1 MGQLRKVTIN
11 KGQGGVGGNV
21 AGKDHICGLVFDSTT
36 YPTAL
41 AGYTSLSSGNPIA
54 KLNSLQDAIN
64 LGINDSHSD
73 ETKGTAGSPS
83 YLFTTAGAA
92 GEVWYLY
99 VTPAFGVKTLLGSYT
114 VVTGDSTATVAAG
127 LNANINLRKN
137 IHGFS
142 STTPPATSSLYIVVP
157 SKYGASLNGGAVL
170 SSEVYTSTGAI
181 GTGAATKTQFT
192 GGVGSIFAI
201 LYYHLKMAF
210 DSNPSVVIYLG
221 IYNLTTF
228 SGTGVEAL
236 QQYANGDIR
245 NMFVWTDTASSSL
258 ASMVGVLQT
267 SGETMNS
274 NARPCSIILESNS
287 KATTASALTDL
298 SSLISASKEAFVSVS
313 IANSASGEGW
323 RLLGVCGVS
332 IGATGAIIGALS
344 RAKVNQNIG
353 EVLSFDL
360 TSGTEFVSE
369 NGRDGAALGTGEEVR
384 TLSDNL
390 VKQLD
395 NHRYIF
401 TCRYD
406 DIAGVY
412 LNDSWNCTSITN
424 DFNAIER
431 VRTIDK
437 AGRNVKAAL
446 TPLINSNLDVDPTTG
461 RLADSTIALF
471 TSEALAALNL
481 MAIDGEIAT
490 LADGSLPSGTVS
502 IDATQDVIST
512 SKIVI
517 TIKIVPKGIARA
529 ITVNL
534 TFAKSV

>member
-21 AGKDHICGLVFDSTT
+21 AGKDHICGFVFDSTT

-41 AGYTSLSSGNPIA
+41 AGYTSLSAGNPIA
-54 KLNSLQDAIN
+54 KLTSLQDAIN
-64 LGINDSHSD
+64 LGMNDSHGD
-73 ETKGTAGSPS
+73 ETKATGGQF
-83 YLFTTAGAA
+83 LITTAGAA

-114 VVTGDSTATVAAG
+114 VVTGDTVALVAAG
-127 LNANINLRKN
+127 LVASVNLRKN
-137 IHGFS
+137 IHGYAATI
-142 STTPPATSSLYIVVP
+142 STATVVLAAPAKLGVSI
-157 SKYGASLNGGAVL
+157 NGGTVL
-170 SSEVYTSTGAI
+170 SSEVYTSTGGT
-181 GTGAATKTQFT
+181 GTGASTKTQFT

-210 DSNPSVVIYLG
+210 DSNPRVVIYLG

-258 ASMVGVLQT
+258 ASMVGILQT

-274 NARPCSIILESNS
+274 NGRPCSIVLESNS

-360 TSGTEFVSE
+360 TSGTEFVAE

-390 VKQLD
+390 VTQLD
-395 NHRYIF
+395 NYRYIF

-412 LNDSWNCTSITN
+412 LNDSWTCTSITN

-461 RLADSTIALF
+461 KLADSTIALF

-490 LADGSLPSGTVS
+490 LADGSLPSGTVT

-512 SKIVI
+512 SEIVI

-534 TFAKSV
+534 TFTKSV